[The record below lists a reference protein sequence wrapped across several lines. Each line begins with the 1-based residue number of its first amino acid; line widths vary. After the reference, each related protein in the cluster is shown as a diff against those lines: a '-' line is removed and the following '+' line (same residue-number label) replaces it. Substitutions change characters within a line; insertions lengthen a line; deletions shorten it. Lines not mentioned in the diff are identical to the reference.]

1 MDVRNLW
8 IVFVDVSLFL
18 NSFDRHTAGGNGST
32 IQQPFIGDPR

>member
-8 IVFVDVSLFL
+8 VVFIDVSLFL
-18 NSFDRHTAGGNGST
+18 DPFDRHTARGNGST